1 MTTMT
6 AAVMTQKQRAAI
18 EALEAARRQGC
29 SLTQY
34 AREHGLNAQRIH
46 VMLSELRKRGLLA
59 KSGRRRPSRFV
70 AVRVQAPAVPASA
83 GLIGP
88 GVVCRLV
95 HANRYVIEC
104 LHWPPPSWLSALNQG
119 SADAAA

>member
-1 MTTMT
+1 MN

-18 EALEAARRQGC
+18 EALEAACKQGC

-46 VMLSELRKRGLLA
+46 VMLSELRKRGLLP
-59 KSGRRRPSRFV
+59 KSGRRRRSRFV
-70 AVRVQAPAVPASA
+70 AVRVQAQPVSVPAVLGEAS
-83 GLIGP
+83 
-88 GVVCRLV
+88 VVCRLV
-95 HANRYVIEC
+95 HSHRYVIEC

>member
-1 MTTMT
+1 MTV
-6 AAVMTQKQRAAI
+6 AVMTQKQRAAL

-46 VMLSELRKRGLLA
+46 VMLSELRKRGVLP
-59 KSGRRRPSRFV
+59 KSGRSRPSRFV
-70 AVRVQAPAVPASA
+70 AVRVQEQQVSAPAVL
-83 GLIGP
+83 GGP
-88 GVVCRLV
+88 GVVCRIV
-95 HANRYVIEC
+95 HSNRYVIEC
-104 LHWPPPSWLSALNQG
+104 LHWPPPNWLDALNQG

>member
-1 MTTMT
+1 MN

-46 VMLSELRKRGLLA
+46 VMLSELRKRGLLP
-59 KSGRRRPSRFV
+59 KSGRRRRSRFV
-70 AVRVQAPAVPASA
+70 AVRVQAQPVSVPAVLGEAS
-83 GLIGP
+83 
-88 GVVCRLV
+88 VVCRLV
-95 HANRYVIEC
+95 HSNRYVIEC